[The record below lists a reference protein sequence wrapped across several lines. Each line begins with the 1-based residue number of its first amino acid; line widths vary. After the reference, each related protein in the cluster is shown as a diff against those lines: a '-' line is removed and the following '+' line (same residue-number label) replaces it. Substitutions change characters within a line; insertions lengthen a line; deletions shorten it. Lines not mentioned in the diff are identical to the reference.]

1 MKTSRFRW
9 LLATILLGGM
19 TASYGNIRFDPP
31 DVIAVGDAPVR
42 LSARGGSGI
51 RFTSSNSRIARISG
65 SRIRAVNP
73 GSVRVT
79 ATAANGRRATR
90 SIAIGS
96 RPQLQGSRL
105 ANAPNLLIGPEQAP
119 IRDPISGAPILTPSF
134 QTSCTFR
141 SLGIVGNVTQLGSV
155 VPGSGIIRSVS
166 VRCGPNPSPMQVVIM
181 SGSAGL
187 YGTALRTSRPF
198 TPLANAITTVR
209 VDLPVTR
216 SFQPGTN
223 ISDAVGLN
231 ILGPGTAPLFDQAN
245 GGSISA
251 NGSGLLQHWYPIMRP
266 GEPENGRAYL
276 VGGIELLMAW
286 EYIQLGN
293 GVQR

>member
-1 MKTSRFRW
+1 MKTS
-9 LLATILLGGM
+9 LLLCLLVTILLGGV
-19 TASYGNIRFDPP
+19 TTSFAKIRFVPP
-31 DVIAVGDAPVR
+31 DFIVVGDAPLR
-42 LSARGGSGI
+42 LKAKGGRGI
-51 RFTSSNSRIARISG
+51 RFTSSNNRIARING
-65 SRIRAVNP
+65 SRITALNF

-79 ATAANGRRATR
+79 ATAADGRRTTR
-90 SIAIGS
+90 NIAVGS
-96 RPQLQGSRL
+96 RPQMQGSQL
-105 ANAPNLLIGPEQAP
+105 ANAPNLFIGPDQAP
-119 IRDPISGAPILTPSF
+119 IYNAITGAPTLAPTG

-141 SLGIVGNVTQLGSV
+141 HLGIVGNVTQLGSV

-166 VRCGPNPSPMQVVIM
+166 VRCGPNPSLMQVVIM

-187 YGTALRTSRPF
+187 YGTALRTSAPF
-198 TPLANAITTVR
+198 TPQANAVTTVR

-223 ISDAVGLN
+223 ITDAVGLN

-245 GGSISA
+245 GGSLSA
-251 NGSGLLQHWYPIMRP
+251 SGSALLQHWYPIMRP

-286 EYIQLGN
+286 EFIQLGD
-293 GVQR
+293 GVLR